1 MLDIIT
7 RAGCFVSIILIGYI
21 LRKINF
27 FDEHAFKVLSKIVVR
42 ITLPA
47 AIVHNFIGKEI
58 DASLFL
64 LALIGFG
71 GGAIYMIMG
80 YILSRKAG
88 KEQQAFDML
97 NASGYNIGNFTLPFV
112 QSFLGSSGVIAASIF
127 DVGNAFICLGGAF
140 SVASMVKGNEG
151 SFSFKKIL
159 SALFKSIAFDCY
171 ITMAIVSLLKIPV
184 PSPIASLAEIMG
196 SANAFLAMLMIG
208 VGFKLNSDRT
218 QIRTIIRILSLR
230 YIVAGILAAGCY
242 FFLPFSLEIRH
253 AVMIILFSPI
263 AAAVPAFTSEM
274 NSDAG
279 LSSAVNSMSIICSII
294 IIVSMLT
301 FMI

>member
-1 MLDIIT
+1 MLDVIA

-21 LRKINF
+21 LRRINF

-80 YILSRKAG
+80 YVLNRRAG

-112 QSFLGSSGVIAASIF
+112 QSFLGPSGVIATSNF

-140 SVASMVKGNEG
+140 SVASMVKGNNG
-151 SFSFKKIL
+151 SFSVKKIL
-159 SALFKSIAFDCY
+159 ISLVKSIAFDCY
-171 ITMAIVSLLKIPV
+171 IIMAVISLLKIQV

-196 SANAFLAMLMIG
+196 NANAFLAMLMIG

-218 QIRTIIRILSLR
+218 QIKTIIRILSLR
-230 YIVAGILAAGCY
+230 YIVAAILAAGCY
-242 FFLPFSLEIRH
+242 FFLPFSMEIKH

-274 NSDAG
+274 KGDAG

-301 FMI
+301 FML

>member
-1 MLDIIT
+1 MLDVIA

-21 LRKINF
+21 LRRINF

-80 YILSRKAG
+80 YVLSRRAG

-112 QSFLGSSGVIAASIF
+112 QSFLGPSGVIATSIF

-140 SVASMVKGNEG
+140 SVASMVKGNNG
-151 SFSFKKIL
+151 SFSVKKIL
-159 SALFKSIAFDCY
+159 ISLVKSIAFDCY
-171 ITMAIVSLLKIPV
+171 IIMAVISLLKIQV

-196 SANAFLAMLMIG
+196 NANAFLAMLMIG

-218 QIRTIIRILSLR
+218 QIKTIIRILSLR
-230 YIVAGILAAGCY
+230 YIVAAILAAGCY
-242 FFLPFSLEIRH
+242 FFLPFSMEIKH

-274 NSDAG
+274 KGDAG

-301 FMI
+301 FML